1 MRTFL
6 VVWLGQLTSVLGSK
20 LSEFALAIWLYRR
33 TDSIT
38 QFAIAFLLMYLPNI
52 ICSSVAGAL
61 VDRWNRRWTM
71 ISSDLIAG
79 LVTLSLL
86 VLDGLGQLSLWHVY
100 LGISIFSVV
109 TAFHTPAYTA
119 AIAQLIPQSA
129 FSRANGMVQIS
140 RGVAKLIS
148 PAIGGFLFETIQL
161 RGVLWIDCSS
171 FAIAVLTLLCV
182 RFPALKVEQ
191 AGSLKLSQ
199 LLRETLTG
207 WRYVIRRPGLQQ
219 LFTLLAITFFTVGL
233 LEILFW
239 SSVLET
245 SSSTTFGFILSVGGC
260 GTLFGSLFMSTWG
273 GPKRRIQGILNF
285 MPLQGT
291 LMILWGLQTQLPAP
305 WVAVG
310 LFIYLFAYPIMVSCN
325 QTILQSK
332 VPMELQG
339 RVFAIE
345 QIVERIMAIVA
356 YVATGPLVEQI
367 LEPQLLADGWL
378 AQTIGRLVGLGS
390 GRGISLIL
398 ILVGLVNILTSI
410 WAYKHASLR
419 NIDTELPDAIPP
431 DLSLGKA

>member
-1 MRTFL
+1 
-6 VVWLGQLTSVLGSK
+6 
-20 LSEFALAIWLYRR
+20 
-33 TDSIT
+33 
-38 QFAIAFLLMYLPNI
+38 
-52 ICSSVAGAL
+52 
-61 VDRWNRRWTM
+61 
-71 ISSDLIAG
+71 
-79 LVTLSLL
+79 
-86 VLDGLGQLSLWHVY
+86 
-100 LGISIFSVV
+100 
-109 TAFHTPAYTA
+109 
-119 AIAQLIPQSA
+119 
-129 FSRANGMVQIS
+129 
-140 RGVAKLIS
+140 
-148 PAIGGFLFETIQL
+148 
-161 RGVLWIDCSS
+161 
-171 FAIAVLTLLCV
+171 
-182 RFPALKVEQ
+182 
-191 AGSLKLSQ
+191 
-199 LLRETLTG
+199 
-207 WRYVIRRPGLQQ
+207 
-219 LFTLLAITFFTVGL
+219 
-233 LEILFW
+233 
-239 SSVLET
+239 
-245 SSSTTFGFILSVGGC
+245 
-260 GTLFGSLFMSTWG
+260 
-273 GPKRRIQGILNF
+273 